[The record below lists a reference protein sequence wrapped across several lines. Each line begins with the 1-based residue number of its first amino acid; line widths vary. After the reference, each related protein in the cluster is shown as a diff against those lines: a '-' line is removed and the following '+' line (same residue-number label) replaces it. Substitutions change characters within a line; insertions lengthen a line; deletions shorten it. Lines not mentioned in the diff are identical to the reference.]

1 VKFRTAYD
9 CPVTSSSPVGDR
21 FRTEYIETLDKQGVM
36 QVVAC
41 GRTNLQDYIDSFHAE
56 CDIYN
61 ILRRISN
68 GEIDLLSQK
77 NGSYVDITSIPDNI
91 HDCQRA
97 IVESK
102 NFFNLLPPEIRAQ
115 FNNNANE
122 FIASFGSEKFNSIFS
137 ETEKTSSEE
146 VITNNESE
154 VKD

>member
-1 VKFRTAYD
+1 MKFRTAYD
-9 CPVTSSSPVGDR
+9 CPATSCSDSGNR
-21 FRTEYIETLDKQGVM
+21 FRTEYIESLDKQGVK
-36 QVVAC
+36 QVVPC
-41 GRTNLQDYIDSFHAE
+41 GKTDLQDYIESFHAE

-61 ILRRISN
+61 VLRRISN

-102 NFFNLLPPEIRAQ
+102 NFFNLLPAEIRAH

-122 FIASFGSEKFNSIFS
+122 FIASFGTEKFNSIF
-137 ETEKTSSEE
+137 TTADTSSTEE
-146 VITNNESE
+146 VTNKIESE
-154 VKD
+154 VKE